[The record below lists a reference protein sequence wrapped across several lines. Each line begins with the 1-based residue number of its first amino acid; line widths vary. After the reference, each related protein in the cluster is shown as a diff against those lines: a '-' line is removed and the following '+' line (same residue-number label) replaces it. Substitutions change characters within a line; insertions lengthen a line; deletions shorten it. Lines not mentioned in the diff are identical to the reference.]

1 MVIQKGTTVKI
12 LAYVNNKGGVGKTKL
27 LILLIEYL
35 CRYRKDLKILA
46 IDFDAQCNLSR
57 RYLEMDIDPRTREGL
72 IPPIHPSYDPNDKDD
87 TWQGRSSIADIFF
100 GEVVEPYTTRFE
112 NLDILPGHADKLLS
126 AEAVRRSEVIEKVHN
141 QLKKFLAYPELQE
154 EYDIVLID
162 TSPSK
167 GPLTASVV
175 RAASHIVIP
184 AVMEEQSVQGIYG
197 MLQLWMQE
205 SITREGSRPL
215 DLIGI
220 LPNMFKAN
228 TSLHQDMLRS
238 LRENVDMQQF
248 ILPMQIGNRIV
259 FAETDSDYANPKSV
273 FDYSENNEARIE
285 AMAAC
290 EYIVNRIFNNEQ
302 KKTVRRLAVAE

>member
-1 MVIQKGTTVKI
+1 MKI

-27 LILLIEYL
+27 LILLIEFL

-57 RYLEMDIDPRTREGL
+57 RYLDMDIDPRAREGL
-72 IPPIHPSYDPNDKDD
+72 IPPIHPDYDPNDKEDP
-87 TWQGRSSIADIFF
+87 WQGRSTIADIFF
-100 GEVVEPYTTRFE
+100 GEPVVPYNTRFE
-112 NLDILPGHADKLLS
+112 NLDILPGHADKLLA
-126 AEAVRRSEVIEKVHN
+126 AEAVRRNEVIEKVHN
-141 QLKKFLAYPELQE
+141 QLKQFLCDPELQK
-154 EYDIVLID
+154 EYDIVLVD

-175 RAASHIVIP
+175 RAASHIIIP
-184 AVMEEQSVQGIYG
+184 AIMEEQSVQGIYG

-205 SITREGSRPL
+205 SINREENRPL
-215 DLIGI
+215 ELIGI

-228 TSLHQDMLRS
+228 TSLHRDMLHS
-238 LRENVDMQQF
+238 LRENTEIRDF

-273 FDYSENNEARIE
+273 FDYTENNEAKAE

-290 EYIVNRIFNNEQ
+290 EFIVNRIFNNEQ
-302 KKTVRRLAVAE
+302 EKKVRRLAIAE

>member
-1 MVIQKGTTVKI
+1 MKI

-27 LILLIEYL
+27 LILLIEFL
-35 CRYRKDLKILA
+35 CRYLPHLKILA

-57 RYLEMDIDPRTREGL
+57 RYLDMDIDPRAREGL
-72 IPPIHPSYDPNDKDD
+72 IPPIHPDYDPFDSDD
-87 TWQGRSSIADIFF
+87 AWQGRSSIADIFF
-100 GEVVEPYTTRFE
+100 GEPVVPYPTRFE
-112 NLDILPGHADKLLS
+112 NLDILPGHADKLLA
-126 AEAVRRSEVIEKVHN
+126 AEAVRRNEVVEKVHN
-141 QLKKFLAYPELQE
+141 QLKQFLADPALQN
-154 EYDIVLID
+154 EYDIVLVD

-184 AVMEEQSVQGIYG
+184 AIMEEQSVQGIYG

-205 SITREGSRPL
+205 SINREKNHPL
-215 DLIGI
+215 TLIGI

-228 TSLHQDMLRS
+228 TSLHRDMLSS
-238 LRENVDMQQF
+238 LRENSDIRDF

-273 FDYSENNEARIE
+273 FDFADQNEAKVE
-285 AMAAC
+285 AMADC
-290 EYIVNRIFNNEQ
+290 KYIVNRIFNHEQ
-302 KKTVRRLAVAE
+302 EKTLRRLAIAE